1 LVVFSGDKLLGGPQS
16 GIAVGR
22 RDLVGQLRGSPLMR
36 ALRADK
42 LTYAALEATLALWAE
57 EPSRLQVP
65 VARMMSLTF
74 EDIERRVVAVV
85 AKLSTEKLLQCEAVD
100 GDSTVGGGSASG
112 SRLPTKL
119 LAVSCT
125 GVSAP
130 AFASRLRQL
139 DLPIVGRI
147 QQDRVVLDL
156 RTVAPDDDARI
167 VEGLIAA
174 QSAP

>member
-1 LVVFSGDKLLGGPQS
+1 
-16 GIAVGR
+16 
-22 RDLVGQLRGSPLMR
+22 
-36 ALRADK
+36 
-42 LTYAALEATLALWAE
+42 
-57 EPSRLQVP
+57 
-65 VARMMSLTF
+65 MMSLTF
-74 EDIERRVVAVV
+74 EDIERRVTAVA
-85 AKLSTEKLLQCEAVD
+85 ATLSTEKDLRCEAVD

-119 LAVSCT
+119 LAVSCA
-125 GVSAP
+125 GISAP